1 MRFEWDITELL
12 DFGDRVSDVAALDKY
27 LGIATQEIAKKLHQM
42 LIKNTPVDF
51 GTLQAFWQT
60 PENYTYMVEKTATG
74 FEVTLINRAIYA
86 LWVNDGHKQR
96 PGRFIPGYWEGNHF
110 RYDPNA
116 TSGMVLKKPW
126 VQGRFFVEK
135 SILQIE
141 NSTVIDKIVN
151 TQLKKWFGWCVNGK

>member
-1 MRFEWDITELL
+1 MRLKWDFTEWL
-12 DFGDRVSDVAALDKY
+12 DFANRIVSVTEFEDGISKAAQSISKSLH
-27 LGIATQEIAKKLHQM
+27 KL

-60 PENYTYMVEKTATG
+60 EENYSYMVERKANGYT
-74 FEVTLINRAIYA
+74 VTLINRAIYA

-116 TSGMVLKKPW
+116 NGGMRLKKPW
-126 VQGRFFVEK
+126 VKGKFFVEK
-135 SILQIE
+135 SILELE
-141 NSTVIDKIVN
+141 NSTQLNAVIYK
-151 TQLKKWFGWCVNGK
+151 QLQTWFRWCVNG